1 MRLTP
6 SCSHRA
12 RLVKPLAGWE
22 YTRFYIMSEP
32 EICPLRKRPAVER
45 PLAEHSVGHFLA
57 KRGRIVF
64 DIV

>member
-12 RLVKPLAGWE
+12 RSVKPLAGWE
-22 YTRFYIMSEP
+22 YARFYIISEP

-45 PLAEHSVGHFLA
+45 PVLAHSVGHFLT
-57 KRGRIVF
+57 KRGRRLV
-64 DIV
+64 DMV